1 MSYVLPDGVENLTL
15 TGGGNINGTG
25 NGASNVIVGNDGN
38 NTLAGLGG
46 ADTLTGGLGAD
57 TFVFGL
63 DATGIATVT
72 DFVPLSDGTFA
83 PNGFS
88 KDRNI
93 IYPTFGL
100 GLEHTI
106 SRHLRWEVKGS
117 AFALPHRSTLVDS
130 EATLALRFGRIEFIG
145 GGKLYHFK
153 TKVQDDN
160 YVSGDVYGPYGGLRF
175 YWKKQ

>member
-25 NGASNVIVGNDGN
+25 NGASNFIVGNDGN

-72 DFVPLSDGTFA
+72 DFVSGTD
-83 PNGFS
+83 S
-88 KDRNI
+88 
-93 IYPTFGL
+93 L
-100 GLEHTI
+100 GVLASESAGRLVAGQAVDVVAAAEIANASHA
-106 SRHLRWEVKGS
+106 GS
-117 AFALPHRSTLVDS
+117 AGYFIFDNSGADAGMVYWD
-130 EATLALRFGRIEFIG
+130 ATGGNGADATAVIKLAG
-145 GGKLYHFK
+145 
-153 TKVQDDN
+153 
-160 YVSGDVYGPYGGLRF
+160 VSNLLSSDFHVI
-175 YWKKQ
+175 